1 LGFTPCGYL
10 FLAESET
17 ALDRLRANVAIQNDC
32 GVPSRLVASSEAAR
46 LVPGLTV
53 GSVVGAAWCDEDGY
67 FDRPQAVVEAFA
79 RGIDVR
85 IAHVHALAR
94 DVGGWRVELG
104 DGRRLVAPPVLR
116 AGLGET

>member
-1 LGFTPCGYL
+1 M
-10 FLAESET
+10 
-17 ALDRLRANVAIQNDC
+17 RANVATQNDC
-32 GVPSRLVASSEAAR
+32 GVPSRLVTSSDAAH
-46 LVPGLTV
+46 LVPGLSV

-85 IAHVHALAR
+85 IAHVHAVAR

-104 DGRRLVAPPVLR
+104 DGDVLVASHVVVAAAVETAALLR
-116 AGLGET
+116 PLG